1 MVLRDPSTYNG
12 GMPDPIDNAP
22 ATPEE
27 IQKECDREFGLY
39 ESERSQ
45 IAKVEL
51 ASEEKYTAMMVTL
64 SAAAIGGSVAYAKDK
79 LPPNHI
85 WLNINLLLA
94 WAMLGAALLV
104 ALYHHK
110 RTYETHKLWRETL
123 DEKFNFWRRGAWSSA
138 VKAFSEIPG
147 INKVDG
153 LKTLCFYLLTGGL
166 VLLAI
171 FVATSLFIGESAS
184 GPASLANRLA
194 TQSRD
199 RLPDPATSGTPP
211 APARSLSP

>member
-1 MVLRDPSTYNG
+1 
-12 GMPDPIDNAP
+12 MPEPKDNDA

-39 ESERSQ
+39 ENERSQ

-51 ASEEKYTAMMVTL
+51 ASEDKYTAMMVTL

-79 LPPNHI
+79 LPPHQI

-94 WAMLGAALLV
+94 WGMLGASLV
-104 ALYHHK
+104 VAVYHHK
-110 RTYETHKLWRETL
+110 RTYETHKLWREKL

-138 VKAFSEIPG
+138 VKEFSEIPG
-147 INKVDG
+147 IGKVDG

-166 VLLAI
+166 VLLAT
-171 FVATSLFIGESAS
+171 FVATSLFIGGQVSGSPSITNGIAAKSGNGLPDTSAS
-184 GPASLANRLA
+184 ISA
-194 TQSRD
+194 
-199 RLPDPATSGTPP
+199 P
-211 APARSLSP
+211 APARSLAP